1 MRLAP
6 ATVAMLL
13 TVLLFAPQAHAD
25 TYSGLVSADGVRSLW
40 RLRGARGSVAH
51 DAIGAN
57 PGAFVGGVA
66 LGQPGAVSGDSAV
79 TLNGSTGY
87 VRVPDSASLHTGD
100 SFSVELWVKLGRTGV
115 SQGLASKGGYLVALD
130 GAGHVMLRK
139 PNVGNVVVS
148 TGAIADTSS
157 WHQVV
162 VTKSG
167 AAAHVFIDGVDRSGA
182 VTNRAILDT
191 TSQLVLGTGSGYLK
205 GGLDEVAIY
214 PRALTATEVTAHYA
228 ARWALA
234 QAAPVLAL
242 VVLAVLAGA
251 DR

>member
-13 TVLLFAPQAHAD
+13 TVVLFAPQAHAD
-25 TYSGLVSADGVRSLW
+25 TYSGLVTADGARSLW
-40 RLRGARGSVAH
+40 RLGEGSGSVAH

-162 VTKSG
+162 VTKAG

-182 VTNRAILDT
+182 VTNRLILDT
-191 TSQLVLGTGSGYLK
+191 TSQLVLGAGSGYLK

-228 ARWALA
+228 AR
-234 QAAPVLAL
+234 
-242 VVLAVLAGA
+242 
-251 DR
+251 